1 MMSRTN
7 KTRLFVYL
15 AIFILVML
23 VGSFGFM
30 LVEGL
35 TLVDAAYFTMVTVA
49 TVGYGDI
56 SPATAT
62 GKGLA
67 IVLIFAGV
75 GTFLSLLAN
84 ATEIFIEGRENQIRL
99 QKLQMVIGLFF
110 SEAGTELMRFFAA
123 ADCHRDDLEQVLK
136 LDNDWDARTYQNAL
150 KKLDRHLYKV
160 EVEKI
165 DLDRLRA
172 FINEQS
178 QLLVRLIESPYMLE
192 HESFTDLLIAVMHL
206 KEELQHRNGIDAL
219 PQSDNDHLCGDI
231 RRAYSHLVRQW
242 LLYVQ
247 QLQHNYP
254 FLFSLTLRTNPFD
267 PNASIVVR
275 SS

>member
-1 MMSRTN
+1 MISRTN
-7 KTRLFVYL
+7 KTRLFIYL
-15 AIFILVML
+15 IIFILVML
-23 VGSFGFM
+23 VGTFGFM
-30 LVEGL
+30 LVEQL
-35 TLVDAAYFTMVTVA
+35 PLVDAAYFTMVTIA

-56 SPATAT
+56 APVTTT

-75 GTFLSLLAN
+75 GTFVSLLAN
-84 ATEIFIEGRENQIRL
+84 ATEIFIERHDNQIRL

-136 LDNDWDARTYQNAL
+136 LDNDWNARNYQQAL

-165 DLDRLRA
+165 DIDKLRE
-172 FINEQS
+172 FIGKQT

-192 HESFTDLLIAVMHL
+192 HESFTDLLIAIMHL
-206 KEELQHRNGIDAL
+206 KEELQHRKDIGDL
-219 PQSDNDHLCGDI
+219 PESDNDHLCGDI
-231 RRAYSHLVRQW
+231 RRAYSQLVRQW
-242 LLYVQ
+242 LIYVQ
-247 QLQHNYP
+247 HLQHNYP

-267 PNASIVVR
+267 RNASIIVR
-275 SS
+275 

>member
-7 KTRLFVYL
+7 KTRLFIYL
-15 AIFILVML
+15 VIFILVML
-23 VGSFGFM
+23 TGTFGFM
-30 LVEGL
+30 LVEQL
-35 TLVDAAYFTMVTVA
+35 TLVDAAYFTMVTIA

-56 SPATAT
+56 APVTTT

-75 GTFLSLLAN
+75 GTFVSLLAN
-84 ATEIFIEGRENQIRL
+84 ATEIFIERRDNQIRL

-110 SEAGTELMRFFAA
+110 SEAGTELIRFFAA

-136 LDNDWDARTYQNAL
+136 LDNDWNARTYQKAL

-160 EVEKI
+160 KVDTI
-165 DLDRLRA
+165 DLDQLRA
-172 FINEQS
+172 FIGEQS

-206 KEELQHRNGIDAL
+206 KEELQHRKEIDVL
-219 PQSDNDHLCGDI
+219 PESDNDHLCGDI
-231 RRAYSHLVRQW
+231 RRAYSQLVRQW

-267 PNASIVVR
+267 RSASIVVR
-275 SS
+275 

>member
-7 KTRLFVYL
+7 KTRLFIYL

-23 VGSFGFM
+23 VGTFGFM
-30 LVEGL
+30 LVEQL
-35 TLVDAAYFTMVTVA
+35 SLIDAAYFTMVTIA

-56 SPATAT
+56 APATTT

-67 IVLIFAGV
+67 IFLIFAGV
-75 GTFLSLLAN
+75 GTFVSLLAN
-84 ATEIFIEGRENQIRL
+84 ATEIFIERRDNQIRL

-110 SEAGTELMRFFAA
+110 SQAGTELMRFFAE
-123 ADCHRDDLEQVLK
+123 ADCHRDDLERVLK
-136 LDNDWDARTYQNAL
+136 LDDDWNTRSYQQAL

-165 DLDRLRA
+165 DLDKLRD
-172 FINEQS
+172 FISEQS

-206 KEELQHRNGIDAL
+206 KEELQHRKDIDVL
-219 PQSDNDHLCGDI
+219 PESDNDHLCGDI
-231 RRAYSHLVRQW
+231 RRAYSQLVRQW

-267 PNASIVVR
+267 RSASIVVR
-275 SS
+275 

>member
-1 MMSRTN
+1 MMSRAN
-7 KTRLFVYL
+7 KTRLFIYL
-15 AIFILVML
+15 VIFILVML

-30 LVEGL
+30 LVENL
-35 TLVDAAYFTMVTVA
+35 SLIDAAYFTMVTIA

-56 SPATAT
+56 SPSTT
-62 GKGLA
+62 FGKGLA
-67 IVLIFAGV
+67 IFLIFAGV
-75 GTFLSLLAN
+75 GTFVSLLAN
-84 ATEIFIEGRENQIRL
+84 ATEIFIERRDNQIRL

-110 SEAGTELMRFFAA
+110 SETGTELMRFFIA
-123 ADCHRDDLEQVLK
+123 ADCHRDDLERVLN
-136 LDNDWDARTYQNAL
+136 LNENWDARTYQKAL

-165 DLDRLRA
+165 DIDKLRE
-172 FINEQS
+172 FIGEQS

-192 HESFTDLLIAVMHL
+192 HESFTDLLIAIMHL
-206 KEELQHRNGIDAL
+206 KEELQHRKGISAL
-219 PQSDNDHLCGDI
+219 PESDSDHLCGDI
-231 RRAYSHLVRQW
+231 RRAYSQLVRQW

-267 PNASIVVR
+267 RSASIVVR
-275 SS
+275 

>member
-1 MMSRTN
+1 MISRSN
-7 KTRLFVYL
+7 KTRLFIYL
-15 AIFILVML
+15 SIFILVML
-23 VGSFGFM
+23 VGTFGFM
-30 LVEGL
+30 LIEEL
-35 TLVDAAYFTMVTVA
+35 SLIDAAYFTMVTIA

-56 SPATAT
+56 SPATTT
-62 GKGLA
+62 GKALA

-75 GTFLSLLAN
+75 GTFVSLLAN
-84 ATEIFIEGRENQIRL
+84 ATEIFIERRDNQIRL

-123 ADCHRDDLEQVLK
+123 TDCHRDNLEQILK
-136 LDNDWDARTYQNAL
+136 LDNDWDARTYQKAL

-165 DLDRLRA
+165 DLDQLRD
-172 FINEQS
+172 FIGEHS
-178 QLLVRLIESPYMLE
+178 QLLVRLMESPYMLE

-206 KEELQHRNGIDAL
+206 KEELQHRKDIEAL
-219 PQSDNDHLCGDI
+219 PESDHDHLCGDI
-231 RRAYSHLVRQW
+231 HRAYSQLVRQW

-267 PNASIVVR
+267 RSASIVVGP
-275 SS
+275 S